1 MTVNNELLN
10 RAIRHAVYLEQ
21 IKAKEVAR
29 MMQFMDS
36 KLIPDMER
44 LLAKRLKRVGIAG
57 GGIHA
62 KRFSSLMEEMRAI
75 LKSNMGGMRG
85 LQADRM
91 LKIGNLE
98 AQWQAGVLKQTVPL
112 EMTFKTPTIGT
123 IRSALTSKPMQGRL
137 LSKWYSDLATS
148 TAKNISDQLTIGFL
162 QGESIDRLSARIM
175 GVPDIEKGFSGTST
189 RAQVRRHVR
198 TVTRTATNHIA
209 SNARDATYA
218 ENKDIIKKVRYVA
231 TLDSRTSDVCQSLDG
246 QEFPVGQG
254 ERPPMHHQCRSTTVP
269 ITMSWKELGITGAK
283 DVRLGGRAL
292 RDVKTGLSGLSPKE
306 ISYGQWLKAQP
317 ADVQNQIF
325 GVKQADLLRS
335 GKLQFAQFFDNGRK
349 LSIGELAQIEGITL
363 EGAVPTLEALVAE
376 VAESANVS
384 IGRKFDELNEFLT
397 TAEAEAKELRAIQK
411 QAIKDT
417 RARGE
422 ANTKALKEARK
433 ELSEGIAEFRFGL
446 PEKSWYGSAVET
458 ERLRLQ
464 TKLGFKELYKEE
476 KLIEK
481 AWKRLRASEASMEVL
496 EGNAMRREVLRVFS
510 EAEENRAKYSLRLR
524 DKGELMLNDSG
535 TNLIKSRG
543 ATRKAEA
550 QAEEATDFVNRIV
563 PKKHFR
569 GKKGK
574 EFYEP
579 NVFIGPKDYRA
590 NYQNQAIEYA
600 DKSYGSAVP
609 AKSISLKYGEPT
621 AVWVHEL
628 SHTLEYASKSVSK
641 ATNGL
646 LKQLEKVGK
655 KRYKGNSKMDI
666 EMRTRVE
673 NKQIFRGGDPD
684 EVGIFDGFEE
694 HGLHAYWGRVYD
706 GRASTELITMF
717 METMYRNPR
726 ILLDKKNRPLAEYL
740 MNAIK
745 GNPVDPAKLANLMLA
760 ETEKTLIKMRGK
772 SYFDQ

>member
-1 MTVNNELLN
+1 MSVNNELLN

-29 MMQFMDS
+29 MMQFMER

-44 LLAKRLKRVGIAG
+44 ILAKRLGRVGIAG

-62 KRFSSLMEEMRAI
+62 KRFSSLMDEMRAV
-75 LKSNMGGMRG
+75 LKTNMSGMRG

-91 LKIGNLE
+91 LKIGNFE
-98 AQWQAGVLKQTVPL
+98 AQWQASALKQTVPL
-112 EMTFKTPTIGT
+112 DMTFKTPTIGT

-175 GVPDIEKGFSGTST
+175 GVPDIEKGFAGTST

-209 SNARDATYA
+209 SNAREATYA
-218 ENKDIIKKVRYVA
+218 ENKDIIKRVRYVA

-269 ITMSWKELGITGAK
+269 ITMSWKELGIKGAK

-292 RDVKTGLSGLSPKE
+292 RDVKTGLSGVSPKE
-306 ISYGQWLKAQP
+306 INYGQWLKAQP

-325 GVKQADLLRS
+325 GAKQADLLRS

-349 LSIGELAQIEGITL
+349 LSIRELAQIEGVTL

-384 IGRKFDELNEFLT
+384 IGRKFDELTEFLGV
-397 TAEAEAKELRAIQK
+397 AEAEAIELRTIQK
-411 QAIKDT
+411 QAIKNA

-422 ANTKALKEARK
+422 ANRLALKEAREELQEEVAKWREANPK
-433 ELSEGIAEFRFGL
+433 EWFGTAYDLEKFRI
-446 PEKSWYGSAVET
+446 EA
-458 ERLRLQ
+458 R
-464 TKLGFKELYKEE
+464 LGFKELYKEQ
-476 KLIEK
+476 KLINKE
-481 AWKRLRASEASMEVL
+481 WKRLHSSDSSMSAL
-496 EGNAMRREVLRVFS
+496 EGNAMRREVLRLFS
-510 EAEENRAKYSLRLR
+510 EAEENRAKYAFNLRQ
-524 DKGELMLNDSG
+524 KGERMINEAG
-535 TNLIKSRG
+535 TRVIKSQG
-543 ATRKAEA
+543 ATKLNYA
-550 QAEEATDFVNRIV
+550 QAEEASDFVNRLV

-569 GKKGK
+569 GKGK
-574 EFYEP
+574 ELYKP
-579 NVFIGPKDYRA
+579 NTFIGPKDYRA
-590 NYQNQAIEYA
+590 NYRNENIVNRKGMEL
-600 DKSYGSAVP
+600 VP
-609 AKSISLKYGEPT
+609 PNTVSIMKGEET

-628 SHTLEYASKSVSK
+628 SHTLEYASKSILK
-641 ATNGL
+641 ASNGL
-646 LKQLEKVGK
+646 LKALEKVGNK
-655 KRYKGNSKMDI
+655 LYKGKSKMHI
-666 EMRTRVE
+666 EMRARI
-673 NKQIFRGGDPD
+673 KKRRIYGDPD
-684 EVGIFDGFEE
+684 EVAIFDGFEE
-694 HGLHAYWGRVYD
+694 HGLHAYWGKVYSTGD
-706 GRASTELITMF
+706 ATELITMF

-745 GNPVDPAKLANLMLA
+745 GNPVDPTKLAKIMLA

-772 SYFDQ
+772 AHFDG

>member
-1 MTVNNELLN
+1 MSVNNELLN

-29 MMQFMDS
+29 MMQFMER

-44 LLAKRLKRVGIAG
+44 ILAKRLGRVGITG

-62 KRFSSLMEEMRAI
+62 KRFSSLMDEMRAV
-75 LKSNMGGMRG
+75 LKTNMSGMRG

-91 LKIGNLE
+91 LKIGNFE
-98 AQWQAGVLKQTVPL
+98 AQWQASALKQTVPL
-112 EMTFKTPTIGT
+112 DMTFKTPTIGT

-148 TAKNISDQLTIGFL
+148 TAKNISDQLTMGFL

-175 GVPDIEKGFSGTST
+175 GVPDIEKGFAGTST

-209 SNARDATYA
+209 SNAREATYA
-218 ENKDIIKKVRYVA
+218 ENKDIIKRVRYVA

-269 ITMSWKELGITGAK
+269 ITMSWKELGIKGAK
-283 DVRLGGRAL
+283 DVRLGGRAF
-292 RDVKTGLSGLSPKE
+292 RDVKTGLSGVSPKE
-306 ISYGQWLKAQP
+306 INYGQWLKAQP

-325 GVKQADLLRS
+325 GTKQAGLLRT
-335 GKLQFAQFFDNGRK
+335 GKLEFAQFFDNGRK
-349 LSIGELAQIEGITL
+349 LSIRELAKIEGVTL

-384 IGRKFDELNEFLT
+384 IGRKFDELTEFLGV
-397 TAEAEAKELRAIQK
+397 AEAEAIELRAIQK

-417 RARGE
+417 RARGD
-422 ANTKALKEARK
+422 ANVKALKEAREK
-433 ELSEGIAEFRFGL
+433 MSDGIGKWRKANPDAG
-446 PEKSWYGSAVET
+446 YGSALET

-481 AWKRLRASEASMEVL
+481 AWNRLRASEASMSVL
-496 EGNAMRREVLRVFS
+496 EGNAMRREVLRIFS
-510 EAEENRAKYSLRLR
+510 EAEENRAKYSLRLKN
-524 DKGELMLNDSG
+524 KGDLMINDAG
-535 TNLIKSRG
+535 TKVIKSRG
-543 ATRKAEA
+543 ATKKNIA
-550 QAEEATDFVNRIV
+550 QAEEASDFVNRLV

-569 GKKGK
+569 GKAK
-574 EFYEP
+574 EVYEP

-590 NYQNQAIEYA
+590 NYRNTAIEYA
-600 DKSYGSAVP
+600 DEAKGIAVP
-609 AKSISLKYGEPT
+609 ANSISLKTGEST

-628 SHTLEYASKSVSK
+628 SHTLEYASKSVAK

-655 KRYKGNSKMDI
+655 KRYKGKSKMDI
-666 EMRTRVE
+666 EMRTRIK
-673 NKQIFRGGDPD
+673 NRKIFRGGDPN

-694 HGLHAYWGRVYD
+694 HGLSAYWGRVYSA
-706 GRASTELITMF
+706 RESTELITMF

-772 SYFDQ
+772 SHFAQ